1 MIQKSVW
8 SVHYPFRTPGLLR
21 WLAVVGLS
29 DATENSVREM
39 AMHNLDDVTKLPDDF
54 DGQVRLFPL
63 PNLVVFPHAMQP
75 LHLFEPRY
83 VEMLRESMSSD
94 RLIAM
99 ATLTPLQGT
108 QWPTTQPPIASTVC
122 LGRILTHAEVEDN
135 RHNILLVGI
144 RRAKLVAEV
153 DSGKPFRMGQI
164 DLIDD
169 FDLHGAT
176 TEAASLKQELLDA
189 FGSVMPVGKSMQQNL
204 HQLMSDQM
212 SLGPITDIVSYTLPF
227 SVEDK
232 LQLLRESD
240 VGSRARFL
248 LGRLKSGSIKF
259 NAPNDEHHSQQGQ
272 VFPPPFSSN

>member
-1 MIQKSVW
+1 MSCFPASFLVCGD
-8 SVHYPFRTPGLLR
+8 SRGSHN
-21 WLAVVGLS
+21 VVPVKEKEIRVGE
-29 DATENSVREM
+29 T
-39 AMHNLDDVTKLPDDF
+39 AMQNLDDVTKLPEDF

-83 VEMLRESMSSD
+83 VQMLKESVSSD

-99 ATLTPLQGT
+99 ATLTPLKGT
-108 QWPTTQPPIASTVC
+108 QWPTTLPPIASTVC
-122 LGRILTHAEVEDN
+122 LGRILTHTEVESN

-144 RRAKLVAEV
+144 RRAKLVAEI
-153 DSGKPFRMGQI
+153 DAGKPFRVGQI

-169 FDLHGAT
+169 FELPGSTAESQH
-176 TEAASLKQELLDA
+176 LKQELLDA

-212 SLGPITDIVSYTLPF
+212 SLGPITDIVAYTLPF
-227 SVEDK
+227 SIEDK

-248 LGRLKSGSIKF
+248 VDRLNSGSIKF
-259 NAPNDEHHSQQGQ
+259 NAAQEENETKDGPM
-272 VFPPPFSSN
+272 FPPPFSSN